1 MLSDARA
8 YNRSPKQDI
17 LAWSAVMKST
27 EADEIG
33 ALLAVL
39 ETGSFTAAAR
49 QLGRDSS
56 VVSRRLKALETRLGT
71 RLIERSTRRLSPT
84 DAGMRLRERVQE
96 AMQLIRTGEEEAR
109 SLSATPI
116 GLLRVSLPAGFGRRW
131 IAPRLPAFLARYPS
145 LEVEAV
151 FTDRFVDLIAERF
164 DAGVRIGRLEDNRL
178 VARHVLSMRR
188 LLCASP
194 AYLKA
199 HPPIRHP
206 RDLAHHACI
215 GFTPMSTH
223 PVWHLSRHGDKHE
236 KHEKHAA
243 RTRSRLATDDI
254 DAVMHA
260 ALQGTG
266 VAYCADWIVADALRD
281 KRLVTV
287 LPAWDVAGDEVMH
300 VIRASAQYTPAK
312 VRAFIDWMAEE
323 FAVAPW
329 AVRRRPRG

>member
-1 MLSDARA
+1 
-8 YNRSPKQDI
+8 
-17 LAWSAVMKST
+17 
-27 EADEIG
+27 
-33 ALLAVL
+33 
-39 ETGSFTAAAR
+39 
-49 QLGRDSS
+49 
-56 VVSRRLKALETRLGT
+56 LKALETRLGT
-71 RLIERSTRRLSPT
+71 RLIERSTRRLSAT
-84 DAGMRLRERVQE
+84 DAGARLRERVEE
-96 AMQLIRTGEEEAR
+96 AMHLIRSGEEEAR
-109 SLSATPI
+109 SLSASPT

-145 LEVEAV
+145 LDVEAV

-194 AYLKA
+194 AYLDA

-206 RDLAHHACI
+206 RDLAQHACI

-223 PVWHLSRHGDKHE
+223 PVWHLSRHGE
-236 KHEKHAA
+236 KHEKHAV

-254 DAVMHA
+254 DALMHA
-260 ALQGTG
+260 ALQGAG

-281 KRLVTV
+281 KSLVAV

-300 VIRASAQYTPAK
+300 VVRASAQYTPAR

-329 AVRRRPRG
+329 ERATRKRPGD

>member
-1 MLSDARA
+1 M
-8 YNRSPKQDI
+8 N
-17 LAWSAVMKST
+17 ST

-39 ETGSFTAAAR
+39 ETGSFTAAGR
-49 QLGRDSS
+49 RLGRDSS

-71 RLIERSTRRLSPT
+71 RLIERSTRRLSAT
-84 DAGMRLRERVQE
+84 DAGARLRERVEE
-96 AMQLIRTGEEEAR
+96 AMHLIRSGEEEAR
-109 SLSATPI
+109 SLSASPT

-145 LEVEAV
+145 LDVEAV

-194 AYLKA
+194 AYLDA

-206 RDLAHHACI
+206 RDLAQHACI

-223 PVWHLSRHGDKHE
+223 PVWHLSRHGE
-236 KHEKHAA
+236 KHEKHAV

-254 DAVMHA
+254 DALMHA
-260 ALQGTG
+260 ALQGAG

-281 KRLVTV
+281 KSLVAV

-300 VIRASAQYTPAK
+300 VVRASAQYTPAR

-329 AVRRRPRG
+329 ERATRKRPGD

>member
-1 MLSDARA
+1 V
-8 YNRSPKQDI
+8 I
-17 LAWSAVMKST
+17 
-27 EADEIG
+27 
-33 ALLAVL
+33 
-39 ETGSFTAAAR
+39 
-49 QLGRDSS
+49 
-56 VVSRRLKALETRLGT
+56 SRRLKALEMRLGT
-71 RLIERSTRRLSPT
+71 RLVERSTRRLSPT

-96 AMQLIRTGEEEAR
+96 AMQLIRSGEEEAR
-109 SLSATPI
+109 FLSASPI

-131 IAPRLPAFLARYPS
+131 IAPRLPAFLTRYPE
-145 LEVEAV
+145 LDVEAV

-194 AYLKA
+194 AYVAA

-223 PVWHLSRHGDKHE
+223 PVWHLSRDGE
-236 KHEKHAA
+236 RHAV
-243 RTRSRLATDDI
+243 RTRARIATDDI
-254 DAVMHA
+254 DAVTHA
-260 ALQGTG
+260 ALQGVG
-266 VAYCADWIVADALRD
+266 VAYCADWIVAQALRE

-300 VIRASAQYTPAK
+300 VVRASAQYTPAK
-312 VRAFIDWMAEE
+312 TRAFIDWMAEE
-323 FAVAPW
+323 FERAPW
-329 AVRRRPRG
+329 MPSARKRR